1 MKRFTDARNGSMDDI
16 LLPTESMTIEPRTL
30 TLSADDPFDNVLI
43 DIVETNRRKRRD
55 YAHDGDDPFTNFRVT
70 SELLGLEGFGPAESA
85 LFNILQKIA
94 RLQSLRVNGRMDD
107 PANEAVADT
116 VLDLAVYGII
126 YTALTKEKA
135 DQ

>member
-1 MKRFTDARNGSMDDI
+1 MKRFTDARNGSTDNVI
-16 LLPTESMTIEPRTL
+16 LPTEGMTVEPRTL
-30 TLSADDPFDNVLI
+30 TLSVDDPFDAVLM

-55 YAHDGDDPFTNFRVT
+55 YAHDGSDPFTNFRVT